1 MVTDHGFVDLRPSQM
16 EGDTSGAFWPSFTD
30 IMMVV
35 MMIFMLSAIV
45 LMVRNDELVSVL
57 RATIATERE
66 VVDEAETLRRERD
79 QLAQQW
85 RESEQQR
92 QIAQGAITRLE
103 SEQQA
108 SAAEVATLRQQLMER
123 ELELARQGDQIVQIT
138 AQRQARDAL
147 LERTVERV
155 TTLTTA
161 LTEAT
166 QQQQQQQQQYQRLDE
181 QLSVARRQIAL
192 LEQQLA
198 EQEQARL
205 QRQDEY
211 DQLLQAQLQRQD
223 EYDQLLQA
231 QLQRQDEYDQ
241 LLQQRQL
248 DQVRMVQLRGEY
260 AQLQQQ
266 YGKLL
271 RPARSTEGKRV
282 VEVQYDK
289 GEQGEYR
296 YRLRSAGETS
306 WQVYAESQLHQRLAE
321 LKQQL
326 GDALYVRII
335 IPEQSG
341 LSYSEA
347 WRFTQDLLAAYDYYY
362 QNNPAR

>member
-1 MVTDHGFVDLRPSQM
+1 M
-16 EGDTSGAFWPSFTD
+16 EKGK
-30 IMMVV
+30 
-35 MMIFMLSAIV
+35 
-45 LMVRNDELVSVL
+45 
-57 RATIATERE
+57 
-66 VVDEAETLRRERD
+66 
-79 QLAQQW
+79 AQTHPAKV
-85 RESEQQR
+85 E
-92 QIAQGAITRLE
+92 
-103 SEQQA
+103 
-108 SAAEVATLRQQLMER
+108 
-123 ELELARQGDQIVQIT
+123 ELARQGDQIALLT
-138 AQRQARDAL
+138 TQRQARDAL
-147 LERTVERV
+147 LEQTVERV

-161 LTEAT
+161 LTEST

-181 QLSVARRQIAL
+181 QLSAARRQIAL

-198 EQEQARL
+198 EQEQAR
-205 QRQDEY
+205 
-211 DQLLQAQLQRQD
+211 LQRQD

-296 YRLRSAGETS
+296 YRLRSDGETS